1 MGRSALGMSVSR
13 VSRNERDLEGELAT
27 TPIGSLDGFRQ
38 TALQRTMA
46 VLPWPHRLRQ
56 MGGVPCKGDGNET
69 GAVMSQYYKQMQRGS
84 SEAKRLLQER
94 LARKEIGE
102 AAYDEAASY
111 SDDRAFKA
119 FGIVFIAVFALVV
132 LGVVLLGY

>member
-1 MGRSALGMSVSR
+1 
-13 VSRNERDLEGELAT
+13 
-27 TPIGSLDGFRQ
+27 
-38 TALQRTMA
+38 
-46 VLPWPHRLRQ
+46 
-56 MGGVPCKGDGNET
+56 
-69 GAVMSQYYKQMQRGS
+69 MSQYYKQMQRGS

-94 LARKEIGE
+94 LARKEIGD

-111 SDDRAFKA
+111 SDDRAFKV